1 MSNSRTRSTG
11 RLPGGARPSG
21 AKAAKA
27 AAVLADE
34 ASWSAG
40 RRGPG
45 GDGRRVTG
53 EDLRFILGLKMKSL
67 RQERGLTLQELAA
80 RCGLSISY
88 LSEIEKGKKYPKADK
103 LIAIAQ
109 ALGTP
114 FEELVSPQVNEELAP
129 VKAVF
134 STEFLQGFPLELFG
148 VDPEDL
154 FGIATESP
162 ERAAALIRALLEV
175 GRSYDVEVE
184 QFLLAALRSYQQLNH
199 NHFPEL
205 EAAAARCRAEHGWP
219 AGENL
224 GPDVLAAVLAVEHG
238 YHLDFSTLPAHA
250 ELRGFRS
257 VYLGRHRPP
266 PAAGPPGAAVLAG
279 PSRSSRSSASAAS
292 VASSRPPISPASPG
306 SPGAAGGLRDAR
318 GAPRLLVNGNLLPS
332 QQAFVLA
339 RELGYRYLGL
349 TGARAMTSSWI
360 KVESFEQVLNNFY
373 ASYFAGALLIEQDRL
388 VADLAAFFARRLWD
402 GAELMACIARYEA
415 TPEMFFH
422 RLTEL
427 LPRLLGL
434 EELFFLR
441 FAHDAGSDR
450 YRLTKF
456 LNSSRVPAPRAV
468 VLDET
473 YCRRWPALRLMRQL
487 DERPRASHA
496 GPQPA
501 PLVSVQ
507 RSHFLAADAEFI
519 VITVARPLALASDST
534 SSVSLGLLLD
544 DACKRIV
551 RFWDDPA
558 IPRVDVNLTCERC
571 SLAAADCHE
580 RAAPPTVWRRLAAQ
594 ERQEQALAAL
604 RAQAATPPA
613 GR

>member
-1 MSNSRTRSTG
+1 V
-11 RLPGGARPSG
+11 
-21 AKAAKA
+21 AAG
-27 AAVLADE
+27 E

-40 RRGPG
+40 REGAEG
-45 GDGRRVTG
+45 EARRVTG

-67 RQERGLTLQELAA
+67 RQERGSTLQQLAA
-80 RCGLSISY
+80 RCGLSVSY

-109 ALGTP
+109 ALGAP
-114 FEELVSPQVNEELAP
+114 FEELVSPQVTEELAP

-134 STEFLQGFPLELFG
+134 STEFLRGFPLELFG

-162 ERAAALIRALLEV
+162 ERAAALIRALLDV
-175 GRSYDVEVE
+175 GRTYDVEVE

-199 NHFPEL
+199 NHFPQIE
-205 EAAAARCRAEHGWP
+205 EAAARCRAEHAWP

-224 GPDVLAAVLAVEHG
+224 APESIAAALVLEHG
-238 YHLDFSTLPAHA
+238 YQLDYATLPAHP

-257 VYLGRHRPP
+257 VYLGRQGAGGAAQAGAAGGATHPGAPSAAAGPAVGGTVAHPP
-266 PAAGPPGAAVLAG
+266 PAAAG
-279 PSRSSRSSASAAS
+279 P
-292 VASSRPPISPASPG
+292 
-306 SPGAAGGLRDAR
+306 RDAR

-373 ASYFAGALLIEQDRL
+373 ASYFAGALLIERDRL
-388 VADLAAFFARRLWD
+388 VADLGAFFARPRWD
-402 GAELMACIARYEA
+402 GTELMSCIARYEA

-441 FAHDAGSDR
+441 FAHDAGTDR

-456 LNSSRVPAPRAV
+456 LNSSRVAVPRAV
-468 VLDET
+468 GLDET

-487 DERPRASHA
+487 DERPQRPLG
-496 GPQPA
+496 GPLA
-501 PLVSVQ
+501 TAQ
-507 RSHFLAADAEFI
+507 RSAFIDAGAEFI
-519 VITVARPLALASDST
+519 VMTVARPLALASDST

-544 DACKRIV
+544 DACKRVV

-558 IPRVDVNLTCERC
+558 IPRVEVNLTCERC
-571 SLAAADCHE
+571 SLAPAECAE
-580 RAAPPTVWRRLAAQ
+580 RGAPPTVWRRQATQEHQ
-594 ERQEQALAAL
+594 ERALAAL
-604 RAQAATPPA
+604 RAGSAGPAA
-613 GR
+613 GS

>member
-1 MSNSRTRSTG
+1 MSNSRTRSG
-11 RLPGGARPSG
+11 SLPGVARRSG
-21 AKAAKA
+21 GRTAP
-27 AAVLADE
+27 AAVRAGE
-34 ASWSAG
+34 ASAG
-40 RRGPG
+40 GQGPG
-45 GDGRRVTG
+45 RAAHRVTA

-67 RQERGLTLQELAA
+67 RQERALTLQELAA
-80 RCGLSISY
+80 RCGLSVSY

-109 ALGTP
+109 ALGAP
-114 FEELVSPQVNEELAP
+114 FEELVSPQVTAALAP

-162 ERAAALIRALLEV
+162 ERAAALIRALLDV
-175 GRSYDVEVE
+175 GRTYDVEVE

-199 NHFPEL
+199 NHFPDL

-219 AGENL
+219 AGENV
-224 GPDVLAAVLAVEHG
+224 GADAVAAALAAEHG
-238 YHLDFSTLPAHA
+238 YQLDFGTLPAHP

-257 VYLGRHRPP
+257 VYLG
-266 PAAGPPGAAVLAG
+266 G
-279 PSRSSRSSASAAS
+279 
-292 VASSRPPISPASPG
+292 
-306 SPGAAGGLRDAR
+306 D
-318 GAPRLLVNGNLLPS
+318 APRLLVNGNLLPS

-349 TGARAMTSSWI
+349 SGARAMTSSWV

-388 VADLAAFFARRLWD
+388 IADLTAFFARRRWD
-402 GAELMACIARYEA
+402 GAALTACIARYEA
-415 TPEMFFH
+415 TPELFFH

-427 LPRLLGL
+427 LPRRLGL
-434 EELFFLR
+434 EELYFLR

-456 LNSSRVPAPRAV
+456 LNSSHVPAPRAV

-487 DERPRASHA
+487 DERPRLAPEGPA
-496 GPQPA
+496 GA
-501 PLVSVQ
+501 PLVTVQ
-507 RSHFLAADAEFI
+507 RSHFLAAGAEFI
-519 VITVARPLALASDST
+519 VMTAARPLALASDST

-544 DACKRIV
+544 DACKRTV
-551 RFWDDPA
+551 RFWNDPA
-558 IPRVDVNLTCERC
+558 IARVAVNLTCERC
-571 SLAAADCHE
+571 PLSAADCQE

-604 RAQAATPPA
+604 RTPAAARPPR
-613 GR
+613 G